1 MTIEKGVPWGS
12 TARMPADVVVVP
24 DEATAAQ
31 AVLRGGQC
39 VVLQSGDLMRALG
52 GTATTITPQHGSAC
66 RLLPCD
72 VLRITLDDTTQT
84 TAVSSV
90 VVGSWRHPRWWVTS
104 GGFLGALNVAPRA
117 HPNDGLADALTFGD
131 GLDLRQLFAIRRRM
145 KLGDH
150 LPHPQLTMQ
159 RAREVQ
165 WQHAQPAPV
174 TIDGQSMGR
183 VRSVHVVVQPD
194 AFSLCVPA

>member
-12 TARMPADVVVVP
+12 TSQTPADVVVVP

-31 AVLRGGQC
+31 AVSRGEQC
-39 VVLQSGDLMRALG
+39 VVLQSGDLIRALG
-52 GTATTITPQHGSAC
+52 GRAAITPQRGSAC

-72 VLRITLDDTTQT
+72 VLRITLDDTTQI
-84 TAVSSV
+84 TAVSSI

-131 GLDLRQLFAIRRRM
+131 GLVLRQLVAIRRRM

-150 LPHPQLTMQ
+150 LPHPLLTMQ
-159 RAREVQ
+159 RAGEVQ
-165 WQHAQPAPV
+165 WQHAQPATV
-174 TIDGQSMGR
+174 TIDGQRMGR
-183 VRSVHVVVQPD
+183 VRSVRVVVQPD
-194 AFSLCVPA
+194 AFSLCVPV